1 MKIVNVDS
9 SAFYFAKSPSN
20 SNTVIILD
28 TGVYGCLKVLANA
41 DKYFN
46 SYYPAFYYVLGKKIT
61 KVTDKEMKTLFLKSL
76 GDYAWSQQ
84 EKINLGKYFKIDV
97 SDYLLSAPAKKRKQ
111 TGTTNKALDKKRK
124 ALPVGK
130 RTSKTGK
137 VYTETRANRSDADRR
152 KRL

>member
-9 SAFYFAKSPSN
+9 TAFYYAQSPYNRN
-20 SNTVIILD
+20 SVLILD

-41 DKYFN
+41 DKYFR
-46 SYYPAFYYVLGKKIT
+46 SYYPEFFYVLGKKVK
-61 KVTDKEMKTLFLKSL
+61 KVTDKEMKTMFIKSL
-76 GDYAWSQQ
+76 DDWAWSQQ

-111 TGTTNKALDKKRK
+111 TGKSNKALDKKRK

-130 RTSKTGK
+130 RTSKTGN
-137 VYTETRANRSDADRR
+137 VYTETRANRSDQDRR